1 LDVELPRDLQATFSE
16 RAKSVLQRNFKCEL
30 CQQGFKTEAF
40 LNQHKMSFHKNEL
53 LSDGASSSNGTT
65 VVGLSM
71 AQQLAS
77 ERSFGASHGGGASF
91 MKSYDCRF
99 CGKQFSK
106 MSKLTQHMKIHSNPE
121 DHYKYPCDI
130 CGKKFTR
137 PQHVNRH
144 KLLHTGERPFKCN
157 KCEKAFS
164 REDRLK
170 QHKLKGCD
178 NDPPVV
184 SNYQNPLMMN
194 AARSNTREIPSTSN
208 ENQWIIEHPSTDNDN
223 GENGLEENGA
233 NDEEQNFYIDEDG
246 DNEESMVVDAS
257 IVGEDEESLE
267 EVSAEPIY
275 SNPNSDEEDDGGE
288 AEQSRDHEDLEEV
301 EEEEEES

>member
-1 LDVELPRDLQATFSE
+1 M
-16 RAKSVLQRNFKCEL
+16 K
-30 CQQGFKTEAF
+30 
-40 LNQHKMSFHKNEL
+40 
-53 LSDGASSSNGTT
+53 
-65 VVGLSM
+65 
-71 AQQLAS
+71 
-77 ERSFGASHGGGASF
+77 
-91 MKSYDCRF
+91 KSYIF
-99 CGKQFSK
+99 IFYSFS
-106 MSKLTQHMKIHSNPE
+106 
-121 DHYKYPCDI
+121 
-130 CGKKFTR
+130 
-137 PQHVNRH
+137 
-144 KLLHTGERPFKCN
+144 
-157 KCEKAFS
+157 
-164 REDRLK
+164 
-170 QHKLKGCD
+170 KLKGCD

-194 AARSNTREIPSTSN
+194 AARSNNREIPSTSN

-288 AEQSRDHEDLEEV
+288 AEQSRDQEDLEEV